1 MFSHPFASSST
12 SFSQKSLT
20 SINGRPQIKFV
31 FRDNLCAI
39 KVLKKGIWELLQD
52 HFGNVWTPLYH
63 STAEA
68 TVATGKKAEVHYEKF
83 PKHVVF
89 DVLKIIGKPLNE
101 IKIDPK
107 WGFKL
112 VEKNGVAHFYTETIF
127 GAKLYTQEMILSAF
141 FKALKLQT
149 VSIANVKF
157 EEIRISTDFELNES
171 QKAIFEKA
179 AEMNFLKIV
188 SFHIENV
195 E

>member
-1 MFSHPFASSST
+1 MFSDRLAAT
-12 SFSQKSLT
+12 T
-20 SINGRPQIKFV
+20 INGRPQIKFV

-39 KVLKKGIWELLQD
+39 KVLKKGIWELSQD

-63 STAEA
+63 STAEV
-68 TVATGKKAEVHYEKF
+68 TVATGKKAKDHYEKF

-89 DVLKIIGKPLNE
+89 DVLKIIGKPLNQ

-112 VEKNGVAHFYTETIF
+112 VEKNEVVYFQSETIF
-127 GAKLYTQEMILSAF
+127 GAKSYTREMILSAF

-149 VSIANVKF
+149 LSTANVKF
-157 EEIRISTDFELNES
+157 EEIRITTDFELNES

-188 SFHIENV
+188 SFHIANIE
-195 E
+195 